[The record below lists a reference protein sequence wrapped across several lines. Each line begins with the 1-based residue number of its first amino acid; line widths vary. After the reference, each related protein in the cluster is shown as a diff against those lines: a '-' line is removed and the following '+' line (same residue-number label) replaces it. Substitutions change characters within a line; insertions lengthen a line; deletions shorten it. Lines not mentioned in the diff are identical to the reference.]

1 MRNSHFK
8 PLNHEDTISITY
20 DAHIIN
26 RLKTFQC
33 RELYAALRQLLA
45 LTGEEQASYRWLSDG
60 IEARLLKASESNMG
74 WINGNARLCLA
85 FQSDELETD
94 KIQSTIYIPT
104 DEDVL
109 EIENAEARLIPR
121 QNAVL
126 SEIISNIRQKM
137 SLTDPAQSRYY
148 WINRG
153 IECEVLKSSGEV
165 SGWQSGLIRLQL
177 EFIPT
182 AAHNIIEHAAN
193 SATGLDSLRQTSLN

>member
-1 MRNSHFK
+1 MRNSQFK
-8 PLNHEDTISITY
+8 LLNHEDTISITH

-60 IEARLLKASESNMG
+60 IEARLLKANKSTMG
-74 WINGNARLCLA
+74 WITGSAKLCLA

-94 KIQSTIYIPT
+94 NTQSTIYIPT

-126 SEIISNIRQKM
+126 SEVIYHIRQKM
-137 SLTDPAQSRYY
+137 SLTDPGQSRYY
-148 WINRG
+148 WIDRG
-153 IECEVLKSSGEV
+153 IECEVLKSSGET

-177 EFIPT
+177 EFMPT
-182 AAHNIIEHAAN
+182 SAHNIIEHAAN
-193 SATGLDSLRQTSLN
+193 SATGLDSLRQISLN